1 MYESNR
7 TMNTVMITASCR
19 GVACSAARAIC
30 RLACLAAVGL
40 VALCRSPGGVALA
53 ADLKAR
59 NVFFI
64 TTDGLRWE
72 EVFTGADPQ
81 LIRNKEA
88 GGVSDTNAPLWRAF
102 WRETPEARR
111 EALLPFLWGTVA
123 RQGQLWGNRAKGSS
137 VLVSNGRNFSYPG
150 YSEMLTGVADPRID
164 SNNKVLNPNPNVF
177 EWLNARPACRGRVAA
192 AVTWEVLPWILN
204 APRGGLPVWS
214 AYEQPAGTVRPAMP
228 PVFDELLDRLTRI
241 WGGVTLDTFTAFA
254 AKEIV
259 RTHQPRALYVSLG
272 ETDDWAHDGRYDR
285 YLYAAHNLDRFL
297 AELWEL
303 VQSISEYR
311 GQTALVISTDHGRG
325 PAPVEWKSHGEA
337 IPDSA
342 FIWIAVLGPDTPPL
356 GERENTPVAT
366 QSQLAATVAALI
378 GEDFAGAHPAAAR
391 PLPGVVSPP

>member
-1 MYESNR
+1 
-7 TMNTVMITASCR
+7 MI
-19 GVACSAARAIC
+19 GLLVLC
-30 RLACLAAVGL
+30 RLFDAA
-40 VALCRSPGGVALA
+40 ALA
-53 ADLKAR
+53 ADLRAR

-81 LIRNKEA
+81 LVTNREA
-88 GGVSDTNAPLWRAF
+88 GGVSDTNALARAF

-123 RQGQLWGNRAKGSS
+123 RHGQLWGNRAKGST

-150 YSEMLTGVADPRID
+150 YSELLTGVADPGID
-164 SNNKVLNPNPNVF
+164 SNSKRLNANTNVF
-177 EWLNARPACRGRVAA
+177 EWLHARPAYRGRVAA

-204 APRGGLPVWS
+204 APRSGVPVWS
-214 AYEQPAGTVRPAMP
+214 AYEQPAGTARPAMP
-228 PVFDELLDRLTRI
+228 PVFDELLERLTRI

-259 RTHQPRALYVSLG
+259 RTHKPRALYVSLG

-285 YLYAAHNLDRFL
+285 YLYAAHNFDRFL

-311 GQTALVISTDHGRG
+311 GQTAFVISTDHGRG
-325 PAPVEWKSHGEA
+325 PAPTAWKSHGEA
-337 IPDSA
+337 IPESA

-356 GERENTPVAT
+356 GERENTPVVT

-391 PLPGVVSPP
+391 PLPGVVVPQ